1 MREFDDCIETV
12 ALDTSLVH
20 EAEFAPEVRGTD
32 VEELAGH
39 KGSSTC
45 RAPSPHRGRVHRFV
59 RWLAASAACLA
70 CIMVVRQWKGQ
81 SAPSWPSN
89 MDGMDSGNIAVVRH
103 EVANPGR
110 VTGEVVDEKRLVH
123 EVGREALANLDK
135 PKAPA
140 EPRYAAKVKEKAK
153 EKAKAAPSKEPILPE
168 KGTGKGKAKAKAKA
182 PLKEPVL
189 TNIGKEKAYNEVFVR
204 IDRNGD
210 GFISAAELRQY
221 GRTTTEVAGEMF
233 RDADMNGDGRVTQT
247 EYLEMLI

>member
-1 MREFDDCIETV
+1 
-12 ALDTSLVH
+12 
-20 EAEFAPEVRGTD
+20 
-32 VEELAGH
+32 
-39 KGSSTC
+39 
-45 RAPSPHRGRVHRFV
+45 
-59 RWLAASAACLA
+59 
-70 CIMVVRQWKGQ
+70 
-81 SAPSWPSN
+81 

-110 VTGEVVDEKRLVH
+110 VTREVVDEKRLVH

-168 KGTGKGKAKAKAKA
+168 KGTGKGKAKAKAKV
-182 PLKEPVL
+182 PLKDPVF

-210 GFISAAELRQY
+210 GFISAAELRQF
-221 GRTTTEVAGEMF
+221 GRTTIEVADEMF